1 MVQNNFHYPDGCS
14 SKCGPAPD
22 CKDRGILQCNTCYDV
37 LHYSTMVS
45 VLSEASS
52 ISHDEYEEQLFDVNS
67 VHIDEEA
74 YGIYYG
80 WRSYVNGAGIV
91 TVKTRWIGGDGGVIR
106 VDGENRLS
114 PFVTCWEQF
123 EQHSLQANYQYL
135 DGYYCVPHHWLEVET
150 GYIALDP
157 IWIISVPP
165 GESTHTYI
173 AYYTGGPYE
182 ANLYMPDGGEE
193 WIVGDADPIIWAGLG
208 LGTSLG
214 VDSTTLIDVFL
225 DRNSG
230 NGGYPEILFNDLPRK
245 DYPNVAWLVTGPA
258 SNKCR
263 IKIVAH
269 DCVDNTATDVSS
281 YNFTIRFPN
290 ISGDVN
296 TDGIVSLSDIV
307 YLINYLFKFGPGFE
321 PFWKGD
327 TNGDCKVSSSDIV
340 WLINYLFKSGPAP
353 TCDDSCW
360 TCMR

>member
-1 MVQNNFHYPDGCS
+1 M
-14 SKCGPAPD
+14 A
-22 CKDRGILQCNTCYDV
+22 
-37 LHYSTMVS
+37 S
-45 VLSEASS
+45 VLSEATNIHNSEEEELFA
-52 ISHDEYEEQLFDVNS
+52 DENS
-67 VHIDEEA
+67 GHAIDEGVA
-74 YGIYYG
+74 IFHG
-80 WRSYVNGAGIV
+80 WRSYVNNGGIAKV
-91 TVKTRWIGGDGGVIR
+91 ENRWIGGDGQLVR
-106 VDGENRLS
+106 VDEVVRNS
-114 PFVTCWEQF
+114 PYVTCWEAG
-123 EQHSLQANYQYL
+123 EY
-135 DGYYCVPHHWLEVET
+135 HWLEALSGEYFDGYLCTFHHWKKYET
-150 GYIALDP
+150 GE
-157 IWIISVPP
+157 IWPNRLLYVTIPP

-173 AYYTGGPYE
+173 AYFKGGPYE
-182 ANLYMPDGGEE
+182 ANLFMPDGGEE
-193 WIVGDADPIIWAGLG
+193 WLVGDFGLIYWY
-208 LGTSLG
+208 LTDYG

-230 NGGYPEILFNDLPRK
+230 QNGYPEVIFTGIPRK
-245 DYPNVAWLVTGPA
+245 DYTAVPWQVTGPA
-258 SNKCR
+258 STKCR

-281 YNFTIRFPN
+281 YDFIIRYPN

-353 TCDDSCW
+353 VCDDSCW